1 MLFLMMLIDSEEDR
15 SKFEI
20 LYEQYRR
27 YMFRIAM
34 QILGNAQDAE
44 DAVHEAFIKIIK
56 NLEKISD
63 PNCPKTKHFI
73 VIIVRRTAIDM
84 MRKKSREPENVT
96 IDDEAEDV
104 LMAGNETDVY
114 RIADER
120 LVLAEAMAKLPD
132 SYRDVILLKYYHD
145 FSDEMIADQMGMSV
159 ANVQKTIQRARKKL
173 ELELG

>member
-56 NLEKISD
+56 NLDKISD
-63 PNCPKTKHFI
+63 PKCPQTKHFI

-84 MRKKSREPENVT
+84 MRQKSREPETVT
-96 IDDEAEDV
+96 IDDETEGV
-104 LMAGNETDVY
+104 LMDGNETDVY
-114 RIADER
+114 RTADER

-132 SYRDVILLKYYHD
+132 TYRDVILLKYYHD